1 MKLQPFF
8 SGQKQ
13 NSTRSFFKLPSF
25 VSPYFT
31 YRVEG
36 ESMFPAI
43 QPKSLL
49 VVSKFTYVV
58 KKPKVGDIVVVK
70 RSNDRSKIVKR
81 IAKIYDSTY
90 YILGDNQ
97 KKSTDSRH
105 FGVVALSEIVG
116 KVVYV
121 FSPDQN

>member
-1 MKLQPFF
+1 MKLLPFF
-8 SGQKQ
+8 QSQKE
-13 NSTRSFFKLPSF
+13 NNKRSFFKLPSF

-49 VVSKFTYVV
+49 VVSKLVYVV

-70 RSNDRSKIVKR
+70 RSNDRSRMVKR
-81 IAKIYDSTY
+81 IARIYDSTY
-90 YILGDNQ
+90 YILGDNK

-105 FGVVALSEIVG
+105 FGVVALSEIIG